1 MTAVTVDAAILL
13 ADRQCFAMLDWVAE
27 RPRDE
32 RVLRA
37 FLASIALAA
46 LRLAEALAL
55 RVRDLGLHDEGRSGL
70 LIHLQGQTGQAE
82 GTDGTGVVRRVPAS
96 PELVAI
102 LKAEI
107 VRTMASVP
115 TTPFFTCAD
124 GRPLP
129 DVGYRRVWR
138 HARAAVLESH
148 QVDWRL
154 GRHVSDLQ
162 RRLKPSEIPW
172 HRFEAVMPLPEPQTE
187 PTSAASR

>member
-115 TTPFFTCAD
+115 TTPFFYLCRWAAVARC
-124 GRPLP
+124 GLSQ
-129 DVGYRRVWR
+129 GLE
-138 HARAAVLESH
+138 ARASCGPGIPPG
-148 QVDWRL
+148 RL
-154 GRHVSDLQ
+154 APRQ
-162 RRLKPSEIPW
+162 ARIRPA
-172 HRFEAVMPLPEPQTE
+172 EAAEAE
-187 PTSAASR
+187 